1 MKKSFQWRSFH
12 RLSVRN
18 TATLPREGK
27 EQIHRGTPHCFQ
39 GSCRPPP
46 DSHEGLPPPPGA
58 SAPAE
63 RARKERRLFLVF
75 WVFWGGR
82 EGKNFC
88 FVLFVLFCFVSSWR
102 SRGIGTALASGS
114 FLSRHQLAGV
124 HGPHSPARESV
135 AQVAGCQSRIQ
146 GGIKKSV

>member
-1 MKKSFQWRSFH
+1 MAQ
-12 RLSVRN
+12 LSS
-18 TATLPREGK
+18 TQREEHSDITKGR
-27 EQIHRGTPHCFQ
+27 ERTDSPWDPAFCFQ
-39 GSCRPPP
+39 GPCRPPP
-46 DSHEGLPPPPGA
+46 DSHEGLPTAPGA

-75 WVFWGGR
+75 WVFLGGR

-124 HGPHSPARESV
+124 HSPHSPARESV

-146 GGIKKSV
+146 GGIKKSL